1 MVKSTSIIF
10 KMKTAVVSFSTKN
23 VHIVTTALE
32 TSSQD
37 SIKKEQEKRG
47 TSVYLSISISF
58 IIFSDSIIVSQLQNS
73 TFIFWTITKHCYGIL
88 HKKKKK
94 KYYVREGTQSTC
106 RSVNSWE
113 KKLWSI
119 KASKMKPKTCKIYLV
134 YQYFKTSIHQKNIK
148 AKGRRQ

>member
-1 MVKSTSIIF
+1 MVKSTSIIL
-10 KMKTAVVSFSTKN
+10 KMKTAVVSFSTKE

-94 KYYVREGTQSTC
+94 KKLRERRYTKHMPKCQFLGKKTLVHQSKQDET
-106 RSVNSWE
+106 
-113 KKLWSI
+113 
-119 KASKMKPKTCKIYLV
+119 
-134 YQYFKTSIHQKNIK
+134 
-148 AKGRRQ
+148 